1 MDLAALVL
9 RYPIAETTSS
19 SIPLPVACSLVV
31 GSQIQSIVSG
41 SGFLEPGSYAV
52 LPLAFNHWRP
62 LEDIGTEERAAYVGG
77 RAEERAASD
86 RDCVVSVFS
95 SRMISYD
102 EHVMT
107 RPGFL
112 AESLFLLAA
121 NIKPKS
127 QVCDIGQSS
136 GIECCTFTFRVCT
149 QRDFSFGLQ
158 ITILIAVISLFNNNS
173 QSTL

>member
-62 LEDIGTEERAAYVGG
+62 LEDIGTEERAGYVGG
-77 RAEERAASD
+77 RVEERAASD

-136 GIECCTFTFRVCT
+136 GIESQVC
-149 QRDFSFGLQ
+149 DIG
-158 ITILIAVISLFNNNS
+158 
-173 QSTL
+173 QSSGIV